1 MSDDS
6 LKAGV
11 RFDVAVKMLK
21 TDSNMSESITNP
33 KNSKNK
39 NNSNKQNENLNN
51 MNKEQGD
58 NFDFLM

>member
-11 RFDVAVKMLK
+11 RFDVAKKILK

-33 KNSKNK
+33 KNNK
-39 NNSNKQNENLNN
+39 NNNKLN
-51 MNKEQGD
+51 K
-58 NFDFLM
+58 

>member
-39 NNSNKQNENLNN
+39 NSSNKQNENLNN
-51 MNKEQGD
+51 MNKD
-58 NFDFLM
+58 